1 MLTVFILYGNIPYIT
16 LTYKYGFVRI
26 CTYNMKMERE
36 IMELFVLELGN
47 RQAKLISEKKEEVL
61 PAYFIEAEN
70 FGDRNAMNFAKTSE
84 DVNDYKSLQDGID
97 YVWGTALDV
106 EYTEFVTD
114 TLAFGIERYQ
124 SVEYKLLVDFALAR
138 LARDYDESKKGIL
151 DVNVVTGVPTKD
163 HTNNEI
169 LDAVAAVF
177 KGDHKVEVDG
187 EKLNIRVHDVFILP
201 QSLGTVI
208 NEVTTNEGTVLDSPV
223 LETSIAVVDG
233 GGGTLLI
240 DILNKMNVDTKK
252 RKQSNHG
259 AYMLYEDAIS
269 RVAEKY
275 GHALSEYE
283 IEKIIREGTPKGK
296 YTLSLAGRESV
307 DLTEKI
313 MEARKSYTRKIINEV
328 KAALKTTERIGTI
341 FVTGGT
347 ANLFIKEDFMKAFPN
362 AKFVE
367 NSELANA
374 RGFYKFAQAEGLI

>member
-1 MLTVFILYGNIPYIT
+1 
-16 LTYKYGFVRI
+16 
-26 CTYNMKMERE
+26 
-36 IMELFVLELGN
+36 MELFVLELGN